1 MKTLEFLNSFPTM
14 DSALAAIKEN
24 LGITARLYE
33 ESGYAI
39 ILLDYDQ
46 INSPKVDPIVIE
58 CRSLIL
64 SYTNKFEVL
73 SRKFDRFFNYG
84 EAHDYYKDFRI
95 EESIVYEKLD
105 GSLIGVWFN
114 KFAKRWEISTR
125 GMAFAEG
132 NHPMGGTFREK
143 VLSAFNTTDEH
154 LQNIFNDNFKT
165 DWTIIFEYTG
175 PENKVVT
182 RYTES
187 QMVILGSRR
196 NDGLEF
202 IDLDRLQEKLDRLN
216 VRTART
222 YFGSDIDKIRE
233 LADSLPNLEEGFV
246 ILHPAT
252 GKRMKLKSAT
262 YVLAH
267 RIRGNDT
274 IPTRKNLLELVL
286 VGETSEF
293 LGYFPEWTESV
304 KSLENEVETF
314 LNNAQSAYDEFK
326 HIEDQ
331 KEFAL
336 NVKSVPGNQ
345 FIFRARKSGCDSIKQ
360 AFFSDGVMPSTRL
373 KCFEQT

>member
-14 DSALAAIKEN
+14 DSALASIKEK
-24 LGITARLYE
+24 LGITARVYQE
-33 ESGYAI
+33 DGYAI
-39 ILLDYDQ
+39 VLLDYDQ
-46 INSPKVDPIVIE
+46 INSPKVDQIVIE

-84 EAHDYYKDFRI
+84 EALDYYKDFRI

-114 KFAKRWEISTR
+114 KFTKRWEISTR

-132 NHPMGGTFREK
+132 NHPIGGTFREK
-143 VLSAFNTTDEH
+143 VLAAFNTTDEQ
-154 LQNIFNDNFKT
+154 LQEVFNKKFQT
-165 DWTIIFEYTG
+165 DWTIIFEYIG

-182 RYTES
+182 RYSES

-196 NDGLEF
+196 NDGTEF
-202 IDLDRLQEKLDRLN
+202 VDLDHLQEKLASLN

-222 YFGSDIDKIRE
+222 YFGSDIEKMRE
-233 LADSLPNLEEGFV
+233 LANSLPNLEEGFV
-246 ILHPAT
+246 IHHPAT
-252 GKRMKLKSAT
+252 SKRMKLKSET

-267 RIRGNDT
+267 RIRGNDMV
-274 IPTRKNLLELVL
+274 PTRKNLLELVL
-286 VGETSEF
+286 TGETDEF

-336 NVKSVPGNQ
+336 QVKSVPGNQ
-345 FIFRARKSGCDSIKQ
+345 FIFRARKSGSDSIRKT
-360 AFFSDGVMPSTRL
+360 FYSDGVMPSTRL
-373 KCFEQT
+373 KCFE

>member
-1 MKTLEFLNSFPTM
+1 M
-14 DSALAAIKEN
+14 DSALSSIKEK
-24 LGITARLYE
+24 LGITARVYQE
-33 ESGYAI
+33 DGYAI
-39 ILLDYDQ
+39 VLLDYDQ

-84 EAHDYYKDFRI
+84 EALDYYKDFRI

-114 KFAKRWEISTR
+114 RFTGRWEISTR

-143 VLSAFNTTDEH
+143 VLAAFNATDEQ
-154 LQNIFNDNFKT
+154 LQEVFNRKFHT

-182 RYTES
+182 RYSES

-196 NDGLEF
+196 NDGIEF
-202 IDLDRLQEKLDRLN
+202 VDLDYLQEKLARLN

-222 YFGSDIDKIRE
+222 YFGSDIEKMRE
-233 LADSLPNLEEGFV
+233 LANSLPNLEEGFV
-246 ILHPAT
+246 IHHPAT
-252 GKRMKLKSAT
+252 GKRMKLKSET

-274 IPTRKNLLELVL
+274 VPTRKNLLELVL
-286 VGETSEF
+286 TGETDEF

-336 NVKSVPGNQ
+336 QVKSVPGNQ
-345 FIFRARKSGCDSIKQ
+345 FIFRARKSGSDSIRKT
-360 AFFSDGVMPSTRL
+360 FYSDGVMPSTRL
-373 KCFEQT
+373 KCFE